1 MPASTRTGPARASG
15 VAMRPKLS
23 VSLLGRFA
31 LRAGE
36 QPLLEHA
43 PRKVKELLAYLVL
56 HGDRPHPRERLASL
70 LWGDVRTETSLK
82 NLRQALWQLRLGLNE
97 AAGGAARLLLRS
109 EPRWLQFVGAGRA
122 SVDVFDFERT
132 VAEALGPR
140 RESPSPAL
148 FARLK
153 AAAGLYRGDLLEGWY
168 GDWCA
173 AEREH
178 LVRLYLCVLDELAE
192 CCAASGDYEAGIRYA
207 GCALA
212 RDPVRESSHRAVM
225 RLLHRSGDR
234 SGALRAYERCVVAL
248 RSDLQAEPD
257 ERTVELAREIRSGG
271 AARSARPLSERGESR
286 REAME

>member
-1 MPASTRTGPARASG
+1 
-15 VAMRPKLS
+15 MRPKLS

-56 HGDRPHPRERLASL
+56 HADRPYLREHLASL

-82 NLRQALWQLRLGLNE
+82 NLRQALWQLRLGLNG
-97 AAGGAARLLLRS
+97 AGGASARLLLRS
-109 EPRWLQFVGAGRA
+109 EPRWLQFVGADRA
-122 SVDVFDFERT
+122 SVDVFEFERT

-148 FARLK
+148 LTRLK
-153 AAAGLYRGDLLEGWY
+153 AAADLYRGDLLEGWY

-178 LVRLYLCVLDELAE
+178 LLRLYLCVLDELAE
-192 CCAASGDYEAGIRYA
+192 CCAASGEYEAGIRYTRR
-207 GCALA
+207 ALA
-212 RDPVRESSHRAVM
+212 RDSARESSHRAVM

-234 SGALRAYERCVVAL
+234 SGALRAYERCVAAL

-257 ERTVELAREIRSGG
+257 EQTVELAREIRGGG
-271 AARSARPLSERGESR
+271 AARPPGPTPGRDASR
-286 REAME
+286 REALE